1 MVRLVAE
8 ERTPKQLLERA
19 QQVLA
24 GMRLGARRAFIL
36 ELTGT
41 PKAGKTST
49 LATLQAFFKSAG
61 FKVATLKERA
71 AECPLSM
78 KGHFFFNAW
87 TMATMLA
94 DVLANLETD
103 ADLLLL
109 DRGFLDALIW
119 LELQVARH
127 QVSSEERRVFTEF
140 VLLPRWRDL
149 VDHTIV
155 MTATPERALE
165 REDRGTLIPRRGTL
179 MNLASLAE
187 FNKATERTLETHGGA
202 FAHTVI
208 DTTEALSAKG
218 STLRLLDEILP
229 ILEGWSNPKI
239 FVMRRADLAGVF
251 GERTYLDI
259 DAPAALDRL
268 STIAFKLDRISA
280 SLDPEL
286 IQLVVGGVHVR
297 PDGQILVFRRDPS
310 DAKSASYGTTILWKG
325 CHVQTDSLAQDEL
338 AGALKSRLRQDLHL
352 EVDLSPQILG
362 LAAPV
367 KTEPPSAALK
377 HGHLGIM
384 FQVELDDEVA
394 QTLHEKTFHRR
405 GRAHPIKGQFK
416 TQETIIGEADD
427 LDLEPWSRHFISN
440 WKIHA

>member
-1 MVRLVAE
+1 MRVHA
-8 ERTPKQLLERA
+8 A
-19 QQVLA
+19 
-24 GMRLGARRAFIL
+24 MRLGARRAFVL

-49 LATLQAFFKSAG
+49 LAALQAFFKSAG

-127 QVSSEERRVFTEF
+127 QVSSAGRRVFTEF

-149 VDHTIV
+149 VDHTII
-155 MTATPERALE
+155 MTATAEKALE
-165 REDRGTLIPRRGTL
+165 REDHGTLIPRRGTL
-179 MNLASLAE
+179 MNTTALAE
-187 FNKATERTLETHGGA
+187 FNKATERTLAEHRGA

-208 DTTEALSAKG
+208 DTTDASSAKE
-218 STLRLLDEILP
+218 STVRILTEVLP
-229 ILEGWSNPKI
+229 VLEDWSNPEI
-239 FVMRRADLAGVF
+239 FVLRRADLITVF

-259 DAPAALDRL
+259 DAPAALERL
-268 STIAFKLDRISA
+268 VALAFKQDRVSA
-280 SLDPEL
+280 SLDPDL
-286 IQLVVGGVHVR
+286 VQLVVGGIHVR
-297 PDGQILVFRRDPS
+297 EDGRILVFRRDPN
-310 DAKSASYGTTILWKG
+310 DAKSASYGKTILWKG
-325 CHVQTDSLAQDEL
+325 CHVQTASLTTEEL
-338 AGALKSRLRQDLHL
+338 ATALKSRLREDLHL
-352 EVDLSPQILG
+352 EVDLSLQLLG

-367 KTEPPSAALK
+367 TNEPIRAAFK
-377 HGHLGIM
+377 HRHLGIM
-384 FQVELDDEVA
+384 FQVGLGNLVA
-394 QTLHEKTFHRR
+394 ETLQEKTFHRS
-405 GRAHPIKGQFK
+405 GRTRPIKGQFK
-416 TQETIIGEADD
+416 TQEGIIGEADN